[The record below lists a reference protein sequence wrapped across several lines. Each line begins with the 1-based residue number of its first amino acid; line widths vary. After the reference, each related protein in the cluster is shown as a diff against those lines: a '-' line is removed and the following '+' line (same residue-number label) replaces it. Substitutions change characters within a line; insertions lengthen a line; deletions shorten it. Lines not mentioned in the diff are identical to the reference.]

1 MNKSRSNEIDL
12 IQLAVLLW
20 KKKMILIS
28 FMLILFFYSLHIIS
42 EKKVEYSVSASYQ
55 VVMNTKFQKLNEYL
69 LTNEL
74 LDYFKNKFNLK
85 VHIKQNKFY
94 FISKDLLKKNEYLD
108 LFDEYNDLITDQ
120 ALLREK
126 LEIDFLLKENTA
138 LENINLFQNNSFT
151 QAYLNSKRNV
161 ELINSGM
168 KIFQIENITV
178 KKIKIKKIL
187 IISISLLIGLII
199 GIFVIIFKSIILN
212 TISKQF
218 NHTNRS
224 KNLD

>member
-55 VVMNTKFQKLNEYL
+55 VVMNTKFQELNEYL

-120 ALLREK
+120 ALLIEK

>member
-1 MNKSRSNEIDL
+1 MNKRRTNEMDL

-28 FMLILFFYSLHIIS
+28 SMLIFFFYSLYIIS
-42 EKKVEYSVSASYQ
+42 EKKAEYSVSASYQ
-55 VVMNTKFQKLNEYL
+55 VVMETKFQELNKYL

-94 FISKDLLKKNEYLD
+94 FISKDLSKKNEYID
-108 LFDEYNDLITDQ
+108 LFDGYNDLITDQ
-120 ALLREK
+120 ALVREK

-138 LENINLFQNNSFT
+138 LENINLFKNDSFT

-168 KIFQIENITV
+168 KILQIENITV

-199 GIFVIIFKSIILN
+199 GVFVIIFKSIILN

-218 NHTNRS
+218 NRTNHS